1 MRVSYNHSMQTKI
14 ILLSFSSATLSLI
27 LNLLFHSN
35 LLVSLLNS
43 LTVGLSA
50 YFSLNYLTTKK
61 SLFNILLIISL
72 GAIPLFYFIPNDKLF
87 SFLPLFSLGL
97 FFLCRRLPKKYLIIW
112 GLFLF
117 FGNLYSGEIIKYP
130 LYIQYQQL
138 IFNSPEVNLHM
149 YRHQQDA
156 LFIPYKV
163 RLLVYSQLIYIYAA
177 LTNLFNFLNLK
188 NIADVLLIA
197 NLYPLFVGFINIF
210 KQKGRFREIFLV
222 AFLITALVAGIDR
235 SADKFQSLYLLGPLF
250 IYLILQGAQ
259 NINKKLYII
268 LWILSLFISI
278 SPKI

>member
-1 MRVSYNHSMQTKI
+1 MCVSYNHSMQTRI
-14 ILLSFSSATLSLI
+14 ILLSLLSAILSSILSLS
-27 LNLLFHSN
+27 FHNN

-43 LTVGLSA
+43 LTLGLSA
-50 YFSLNYLTTKK
+50 YFFQSYLTTKK
-61 SLFNILLIISL
+61 SLFNTLLIVSL
-72 GAIPLFYFIPNDKLF
+72 GAIPLFYFIPNNKLL
-87 SFLPLFSLGL
+87 SFLPLFSLGF
-97 FFLCRRLPKKYLIIW
+97 FFLCRGLPRKYLIIW

-130 LYIQYQQL
+130 FNIQSSQL
-138 IFNSPEVNLHM
+138 IFNSPEVNYNM

-156 LFIPYKV
+156 LFIPYTA
-163 RLLVYSQLIYIYAA
+163 RLLVYSQLIYFYAA

-188 NIADVLLIA
+188 NMTDVLLIA

-210 KQKGRFREIFLV
+210 KQKSRFREIFLI
-222 AFLITALVAGIDR
+222 AFLITALVASIDR

-268 LWILSLFISI
+268 LWILSFFVLI